1 MTLHVVEMHL
11 AGFCM
16 LVAVLQQCVGFGGKM
31 CPGSSHLN
39 LEWCAVQEGDD
50 EDLPPLEED
59 VDEGSRMEV
68 SRIHARMIFLWA
80 CRQRGT

>member
-1 MTLHVVEMHL
+1 M
-11 AGFCM
+11 
-16 LVAVLQQCVGFGGKM
+16 
-31 CPGSSHLN
+31 
-39 LEWCAVQEGDD
+39 QEGDD

-80 CRQRGT
+80 CRQRGTRRHLCRLHPNPGLTRLAWFLH